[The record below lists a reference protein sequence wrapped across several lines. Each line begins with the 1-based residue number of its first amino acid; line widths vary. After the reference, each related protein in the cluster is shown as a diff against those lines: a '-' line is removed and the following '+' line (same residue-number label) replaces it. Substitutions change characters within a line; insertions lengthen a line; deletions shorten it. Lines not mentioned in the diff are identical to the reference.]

1 MKTYISPFNFS
12 FDIPS
17 THSSGKHTKENMAS
31 FYEEVNKYLEGLECE
46 IDTTY
51 MELKIY
57 VENTYNSKINNN
69 PDVYILPFRGWIHGK
84 ASFPPSFAD
93 FVIDNV
99 PPSKQT
105 TKEILNNVSLLLQ
118 KLNYE
123 YCCLKN
129 I

>member
-1 MKTYISPFNFS
+1 ML
-12 FDIPS
+12 S
-17 THSSGKHTKENMAS
+17 THSHSKHTKENMDS
-31 FYEEVNKYLEGLECE
+31 FYEEAHKYFEGLACE
-46 IDTTY
+46 IDTNL

-57 VENTYNSKINNN
+57 SENIFNGKIIDN
-69 PDVYILPFRGWIHGK
+69 PCVYTLPFRGWIHDKG
-84 ASFPPSFAD
+84 SFPPSFTD